1 VNIEDEDSISLP
13 EEAITN
19 SQDEKTPFQVKVKV
33 RFSTWYFLTR
43 YRSNIETSRKFLVAI
58 PVRNFW

>member
-33 RFSTWYFLTR
+33 RFSTWYFLT
-43 YRSNIETSRKFLVAI
+43 
-58 PVRNFW
+58 